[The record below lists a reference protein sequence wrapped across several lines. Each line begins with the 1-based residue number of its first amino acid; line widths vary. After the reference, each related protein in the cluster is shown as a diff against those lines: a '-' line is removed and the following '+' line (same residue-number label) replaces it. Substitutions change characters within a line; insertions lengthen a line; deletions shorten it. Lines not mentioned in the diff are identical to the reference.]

1 MQRRQA
7 LIWVCDFSSQDIL
20 PHEAFSLHP
29 EPNYNPKPNTKPN
42 PNPNPNPKP
51 NPKPNTNPDP
61 NPNSAVAETC
71 LKIKKR
77 EMNCPIPD
85 NFPHFRHFSV
95 LMRTAIFV
103 ILSI

>member
-1 MQRRQA
+1 MQRGQSS
-7 LIWVCDFSSQDIL
+7 IWVCDFSSQDIL

-29 EPNYNPKPNTKPN
+29 EPNHNPKPNPKPN
-42 PNPNPNPKP
+42 PNP

-77 EMNCPIPD
+77 EMNCLEMNCPIPD